1 MAILNITPE
10 EAKIIISQSIEI
22 KDLKT
27 EVRITNE
34 SSAIL
39 KAIENK
45 DKLDAIKRIRSLFD
59 IGIKDAKDICD
70 ILCRH

>member
-27 EVRITNE
+27 EVCITNE
-34 SSAIL
+34 SAAIL